1 MEKQSQA
8 VLKSEP
14 GESGKW
20 TILAHHHR
28 PVFLSLFLFR
38 FYLFF
43 SAVVD
48 TKRTRQEWDLKAW
61 LIGRDEL
68 GRSVEGGKA
77 GRKRGGRSRRQEVLT
92 QTGQSEII
100 GGFFSSFFFTLL
112 QISGDFW
119 QLYIRIFEINQ
130 IRCCVNGMKSQ
141 QVQWATNYG
150 SRMPDRNI
158 DMSKPELGFSYADKA
173 SRSRVLR
180 QSASIASCH
189 LTSLI
194 LLQQIMTQLKIY
206 CTGSPPQTSGRTPST
221 TSVYSSPEYSGRPQ
235 LPSLFN
241 WLIRA
246 DLLKDTFE
254 RVLKEFF
261 ICVQENDWDKWH
273 GYRC

>member
-1 MEKQSQA
+1 MDDTGTSPPSC
-8 VLKSEP
+8 LP
-14 GESGKW
+14 LF
-20 TILAHHHR
+20 IFI
-28 PVFLSLFLFR
+28 PFLSFFLCSSGHKEDEAGMR
-38 FYLFF
+38 
-43 SAVVD
+43 
-48 TKRTRQEWDLKAW
+48 LKGLANW
-61 LIGRDEL
+61 PWWAGPLCW
-68 GRSVEGGKA
+68 
-77 GRKRGGRSRRQEVLT
+77 GRKSRKEEGREE
-92 QTGQSEII
+92 QTAGSAYSDRPIWNYW
-100 GGFFSSFFFTLL
+100 GVFFLFFFTLL

-158 DMSKPELGFSYADKA
+158 DMSKPELGFSYTDKA

-180 QSASIASCH
+180 QSASIASCL

-221 TSVYSSPEYSGRPQ
+221 TSVYSSPEYSGSPQ